1 MMEQHFTETG
11 MSHKEVVTR
20 IRMKYGDRAKIMF
33 YKNIRI
39 GGFLGMFTKEGV
51 EYTGY
56 ITDTPAANRKEA
68 DEKSK
73 KEILSMTQTQKGST
87 IDQVLKEVQQ
97 LKESINTGSVTQES
111 ADLHPSLEKM
121 KVLLLENGFSVS
133 YTEDMIARLK
143 REFSLEDLEQTLLL
157 EETVVEWIGETIQI
171 YQETPAPSPRVF
183 VLVGPTGVGKTTT
196 IAKLAAINGITSGQ
210 SLSVCM
216 ITIDN
221 YRIGARTQ
229 IETYGDI
236 MGIPVFTAE
245 SFQDLKEKIDANQ
258 DQDLILVDT
267 IGKSPRDFMKLAEM
281 RTIVDACGQ
290 NSEIH
295 LAISATTKDQD
306 IKEILDQFE
315 PFHYKTVILTK
326 LDETTRVGNLISI
339 VAERKKPL
347 SFLTDG
353 QGVPQ
358 DISRDVR
365 GKLLDYLVGFNC
377 DTEQVVRKLEKK
389 YTKVWS

>member
-1 MMEQHFTETG
+1 MEEHFTETG
-11 MSHKEVVTR
+11 LSHKEVVTR
-20 IRMKYGDRAKIMF
+20 IRLKYGDRAKIMF

-39 GGFLGMFTKEGV
+39 GGFMGLFTKEGV

-87 IDQVLKEVQQ
+87 IDQVLKEVQA
-97 LKESINTGSVTQES
+97 LKDQISTGPITEEQSE
-111 ADLHPSLEKM
+111 LHHSLIQMRE
-121 KVLLLENGFSVS
+121 LLLENGFSVDYIS
-133 YTEDMIARLK
+133 DMINRLK
-143 REFSLEDLEQTLLL
+143 REFSLEDLEQTSLL
-157 EETVVEWIGETIQI
+157 EETVMEWIGESILL
-171 YQETPAPSPRVF
+171 YQETVTPSPRVF

-210 SLSVCM
+210 PLSVCM

-245 SFQDLKEKIDANQ
+245 SFHDLRDKIEINQ

-281 RTIVDACGQ
+281 RTIVEACGQ

-295 LAISATTKDQD
+295 LAISATTKDKD
-306 IKEILDQFE
+306 IQEILDQFE
-315 PFHYKTVILTK
+315 PFHYKSVIMTK

-339 VAERKKPL
+339 IGDRKKSL

-358 DISRDVR
+358 DITRNVR
-365 GKLLDYLVGFNC
+365 GKLLEYLVGFNC
-377 DTEQVVRKLEKK
+377 DAGPIIKKLEKK
-389 YTKVWS
+389 YTRVWS

>member
-1 MMEQHFTETG
+1 MEQHFTESGLT
-11 MSHKEVVTR
+11 HAEVLSK
-20 IRMKYGDRAKIMF
+20 IRVKYGDKAKILF
-33 YKNIRI
+33 YKNIRL
-39 GGFLGMFTKEGV
+39 GGFMGLFTRDGV

-56 ITDTPAANRKEA
+56 ITEKPMVNRKEA

-73 KEILSMTQTQKGST
+73 KEILSLTQKNT
-87 IDQVLKEVQQ
+87 AIDEVLREVKDLKEKLVSDAP
-97 LKESINTGSVTQES
+97 LREAEL
-111 ADLHPSLEKM
+111 LHPSLERM
-121 KVLLLENGFSVS
+121 KALLVDNDFSDT
-133 YTEDMIARLK
+133 YTDGMIDRLK
-143 REFSLEDLEQTLLL
+143 REFSLEDLEQFSLL
-157 EETVVEWIGETIQI
+157 EDTVLEWVGESILTC
-171 YQETPAPSPRVF
+171 QETPVPSPRVF

-196 IAKLAAINGITSGQ
+196 IAKLAAINGITSGNE

-245 SFQDLKEKIDANQ
+245 SYQDLKEKIELNR

-281 RTIVDACGQ
+281 RTIVEACGG

-295 LAISATTKDQD
+295 LALSATTKDKD
-306 IKEILDQFE
+306 IQEILDQFE
-315 PFHYKTVILTK
+315 PFHYKSVILTK

-339 VAERKKPL
+339 LSERKKSL
-347 SFLTDG
+347 SFITDG

-358 DISRDVR
+358 DISRNVR
-365 GKLLDYLVGFNC
+365 GKLLEFLIGFNG
-377 DTEQVVRKLEKK
+377 DREQIMKRIEKK
-389 YTKVWS
+389 YTKMWS

>member
-1 MMEQHFTETG
+1 MEQHFTETG
-11 MSHKEVVTR
+11 TSHKEVVTR

-33 YKNIRI
+33 YKNVRI
-39 GGFLGMFTKEGV
+39 GGFLGLFTKDGV

-56 ITDTPAANRKEA
+56 ITDTPAANRKSQ
-68 DEKSK
+68 DEQNK
-73 KEILSMTQTQKGST
+73 KEILSMTQKGTT
-87 IDQVLKEVQQ
+87 IDQVLKEVKE
-97 LKESINTGSVTQES
+97 LKEQVSQGRSGSEVQ
-111 ADLHPSLEKM
+111 DLHPSLEQIKAI
-121 KVLLLENGFSVS
+121 LQDNDFSDE
-133 YTEDMIARLK
+133 YTEDMISRLK
-143 REFSLEDLEQTLLL
+143 REFSLEDLEQFSLL
-157 EETVVEWIGETIQI
+157 EDAVVEWIGESILLHH
-171 YQETPAPSPRVF
+171 ETPMPSPRVF

-196 IAKLAAINGITSGQ
+196 IAKLAAINGITASH

-245 SFQDLKEKIDANQ
+245 SFQDLKEKIDINR

-281 RTIVDACGQ
+281 RTIVDACGAG
-290 NSEIH
+290 SEIH
-295 LAISATTKDQD
+295 LALSATTKDKD
-306 IKEILDQFE
+306 IREILDQFE
-315 PFHYKTVILTK
+315 PFHYKSVIITK

-339 VAERKKPL
+339 LSEKKKPL

-358 DISRDVR
+358 DITRNVR
-365 GKLLDYLVGFNC
+365 VKLLEYLVGFNC
-377 DTEQVVRKLEKK
+377 DKDQIIEKLEKK

>member
-1 MMEQHFTETG
+1 MEQHFTETG
-11 MSHKEVVTR
+11 LSHKEVVTR

-33 YKNIRI
+33 YKDIRI
-39 GGFLGMFTKEGV
+39 GGFLGLFTKEGV

-56 ITDTPAANRKEA
+56 ITDSPAVNRKEA

-73 KEILSMTQTQKGST
+73 KEILSMTQSQKGST
-87 IDQVLKEVQQ
+87 IDQVLKEVQN
-97 LKESINTGSVTQES
+97 LKEQISKGPVPQES
-111 ADLHPSLEKM
+111 SEMHSSLLQ
-121 KVLLLENGFSVS
+121 VQDLLLENCFSAE
-133 YTEDMIARLK
+133 YTKDMINRLK
-143 REFSLEDLEQTLLL
+143 REFSLDDLEQINLL
-157 EETVVEWIGETIQI
+157 EETVCEWIGESIQP
-171 YQETPAPSPRVF
+171 YQETPTPSPRVF

-245 SFQDLKEKIDANQ
+245 SFQDLKEKIDMNR

-281 RTIVDACGQ
+281 QTIVEACGSS
-290 NSEIH
+290 SEIH
-295 LAISATTKDQD
+295 LAISSTTKDKD
-306 IKEILDQFE
+306 IQEILDQFE
-315 PFHYKTVILTK
+315 SFHYKSVIMTK

-339 VAERKKPL
+339 LAERKKSI
-347 SFLTDG
+347 SFITDG

-358 DISRDVR
+358 DITRNIR
-365 GKLLDYLVGFNC
+365 GKLLEYLIGFSC
-377 DTEQVVRKLEKK
+377 DTGQIIQKLEKK
-389 YTKVWS
+389 YTRVWS

>member
-1 MMEQHFTETG
+1 MEEHFTETG
-11 MSHKEVVTR
+11 TSHKEVVTR

-33 YKNIRI
+33 YKNVRI
-39 GGFLGMFTKEGV
+39 GGFLGLFTKDGV

-56 ITDTPAANRKEA
+56 ITDTPAANRKSQ
-68 DEKSK
+68 DEQNK
-73 KEILSMTQTQKGST
+73 KEILSMTQKGGT
-87 IDQVLKEVQQ
+87 IDQVLKEVQE
-97 LKESINTGSVTQES
+97 LKDHMSQGMIKGE
-111 ADLHPSLEKM
+111 ARDLHPSLEQIKT
-121 KVLLLENGFSVS
+121 LLLENDFSRQ
-133 YTEDMIARLK
+133 YTDDMINRLK
-143 REFSLEDLEQTLLL
+143 REFSLEDLENFSLL
-157 EETVVEWIGETIQI
+157 EEAVMEWIGESIELHH
-171 YQETPAPSPRVF
+171 ETPKPSPRVF

-196 IAKLAAINGITSGQ
+196 IAKLAAINGITSGSQ

-245 SFQDLKEKIDANQ
+245 SFQDLKEKIDVNR

-281 RTIVDACGQ
+281 RTIVDACGEG
-290 NSEIH
+290 SEIH
-295 LAISATTKDQD
+295 LAISATTKDKD

-315 PFHYKTVILTK
+315 PFHYKSVILTK

-339 VAERKKPL
+339 LSEKKKPL

-358 DISRDVR
+358 DITRDIR
-365 GKLLDYLVGFNC
+365 GKLLEYLVGFGC
-377 DTEQVVRKLEKK
+377 EKEQIIEKLEKK

>member
-1 MMEQHFTETG
+1 MEQHFTETG
-11 MSHKEVVTR
+11 SSHSEVVTR

-39 GGFLGMFTKEGV
+39 GGFLGLFSKDGV

-73 KEILSMTQTQKGST
+73 KEILSLTQKSST
-87 IDQVLKEVQQ
+87 IDQVLKEVQD
-97 LKESINTGSVTQES
+97 LKEQVSRGRDSAETQE
-111 ADLHPSLEKM
+111 LHPSLLQVKE
-121 KVLLLENGFSVS
+121 LLLENDFSME
-133 YTEDMIARLK
+133 YTEDMINRLK
-143 REFSLEDLEQTLLL
+143 REFSLEDLEQTILL
-157 EETVVEWIGETIQI
+157 EEAVMEWIGESIYL
-171 YQETPAPSPRVF
+171 YQETPMPSPRVF

-196 IAKLAAINGITSGQ
+196 IAKLAAINGITSHQ

-245 SFQDLKEKIDANQ
+245 SFQDLKEKIDTNR

-281 RTIVDACGQ
+281 RTIVEACGQ

-295 LAISATTKDQD
+295 LAISATTKDKD

-315 PFHYKTVILTK
+315 PFHYKSVIMTK

-339 VAERKKPL
+339 LAEKKKSL
-347 SFLTDG
+347 SFMTDG

-365 GKLLDYLVGFNC
+365 DKLLNNLVGFNC
-377 DTEQVVRKLEKK
+377 DPGLILKKLEKK